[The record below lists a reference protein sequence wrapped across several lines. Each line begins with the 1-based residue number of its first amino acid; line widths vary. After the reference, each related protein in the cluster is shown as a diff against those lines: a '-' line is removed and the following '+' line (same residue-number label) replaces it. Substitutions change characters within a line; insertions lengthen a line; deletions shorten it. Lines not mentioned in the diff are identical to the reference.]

1 MTGPLERARSAPAAR
16 LELVWPAGKWLAL
29 IIALLALD
37 QGIKIAV
44 WRTMVPHEDV
54 SLLGRWLMLRLE
66 LNDGTALG
74 FPFASELDRY
84 LRILLKAGL
93 TLTAFFLLPIFERER
108 NSGLLVTGLALAV
121 AGLAGNL
128 IDRVAHGVLLG
139 NSLPVYSS
147 PWLHGRIIDMFSC
160 PWLLTPVFNFADAV
174 LTVGGI
180 LAFIGLVRLYSRKPV
195 TGT

>member
-1 MTGPLERARSAPAAR
+1 M
-16 LELVWPAGKWLAL
+16 PAGRWLAL
-29 IIALLALD
+29 IIALIAVD
-37 QGIKIAV
+37 QGVKIAV
-44 WRTMVPHEDV
+44 WRTMVSHEDV

-74 FPFASELDRY
+74 FPFASEFDRY

-147 PWLHGRIIDMFSC
+147 PLFHGRIIDMFSC

-180 LAFIGLVRLYSRKPV
+180 LAFIGLVRLRSRISA